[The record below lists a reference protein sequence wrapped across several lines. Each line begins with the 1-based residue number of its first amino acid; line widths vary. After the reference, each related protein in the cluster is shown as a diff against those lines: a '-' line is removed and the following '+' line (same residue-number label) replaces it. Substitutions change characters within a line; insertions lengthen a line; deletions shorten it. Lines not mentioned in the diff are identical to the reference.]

1 MSVGRQNNRI
11 PQGSVS
17 FRLKSLQSEASCTV
31 QVYLTTLEAM
41 KSASSGFAQSI
52 SSNETQA
59 AGTANF
65 IAGAVASLLTQSII
79 VPVDVVSQRLMVHDR
94 QPKAQTHSATSSSS
108 TSSSS
113 SSSSTSSSH
122 SKPQLNHARSV
133 TTAALTP
140 GRQNGLALARQIV
153 QQEGIRGLYRGFG
166 ASVATFVPSSAIWW
180 SAYGAYQKTIWHQ
193 YESLTGNHASGSLQ
207 ARSSREVLTVQ
218 TSSALLAGC
227 TSAVLTNPLDVIKTR
242 LQVASRLQGGPA
254 PSFLSVGRQLIAEEG
269 AKGLLRGVA
278 PRVTSTGMWGTAM
291 VTTYEFL
298 KRVSI
303 KPEFADA

>member
-1 MSVGRQNNRI
+1 M
-11 PQGSVS
+11 
-17 FRLKSLQSEASCTV
+17 

-65 IAGAVASLLTQSII
+65 IAGATASLLTQSII

-94 QPKAQTHSATSSSS
+94 QPKAQSHAKSTTTSSTHSSSP
-108 TSSSS
+108 S
-113 SSSSTSSSH
+113 SSSSTGSSH
-122 SKPQLNHARSV
+122 GKPQLNHARSV
-133 TTAALTP
+133 STAALSP
-140 GRQNGLALARQIV
+140 GRQNGLALARLIV

-180 SAYGAYQKTIWHQ
+180 SAYGAYQKAIWHQ
-193 YESLTGNHASGSLQ
+193 YESLTGSQASGNLQ
-207 ARSSREVLTVQ
+207 ARSSKEVLTVQ
-218 TSSALLAGC
+218 TLSALLAGC

-254 PSFLSVGRQLIAEEG
+254 PSFLSVGKQLIAEEG
-269 AKGLLRGVA
+269 PKGLLRGVA

-303 KPEFADA
+303 KPEFADV